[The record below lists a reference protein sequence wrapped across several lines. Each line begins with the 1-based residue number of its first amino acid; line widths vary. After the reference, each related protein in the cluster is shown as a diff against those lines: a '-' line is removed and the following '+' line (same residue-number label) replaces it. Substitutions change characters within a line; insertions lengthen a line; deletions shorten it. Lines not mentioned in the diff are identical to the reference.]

1 MLEQAAGVV
10 LWLGFATLFTL
21 WGVAWMLNWHSWAD
35 RWADRN
41 RRWFGPLAMWSGS
54 AAYSRFSGVYL
65 VVFGLVLYYGFF
77 RWLQGLGH

>member
-1 MLEQAAGVV
+1 MLEQAAGGF

-21 WGVAWMLNWHSWAD
+21 WGVAWMLNWHAWAD
-35 RWADRN
+35 WAAARN
-41 RRWFGPLAMWSGS
+41 RRWLGPFAMWSGS